1 MQIKKISNKETFK
14 KKRRRRRQLWPKIVD
29 ENKKR
34 PISLIG

>member
-14 KKRRRRRQLWPKIVD
+14 KKRRRRQLWPKIVD